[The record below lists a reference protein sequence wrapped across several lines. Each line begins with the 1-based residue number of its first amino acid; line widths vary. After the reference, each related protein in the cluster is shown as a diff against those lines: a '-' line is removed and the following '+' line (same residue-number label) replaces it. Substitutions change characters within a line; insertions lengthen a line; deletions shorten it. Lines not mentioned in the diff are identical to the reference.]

1 MFESFGIDMSLPA
14 HTDNKEKCILILES
28 GPMQGLGEHSLTA
41 EKCIQLILLI
51 IEKNVV
57 WVCILIGQIVIC
69 EWYRNFQI

>member
-14 HTDNKEKCILILES
+14 HTDNKGKCILILES

-41 EKCIQLILLI
+41 EKCIQLNLLI

>member
-14 HTDNKEKCILILES
+14 HTHNKGKCILILES

>member
-1 MFESFGIDMSLPA
+1 MVVLVEMFESFGIDMSLPA
-14 HTDNKEKCILILES
+14 HTDNKGKCILILES

-57 WVCILIGQIVIC
+57 
-69 EWYRNFQI
+69 